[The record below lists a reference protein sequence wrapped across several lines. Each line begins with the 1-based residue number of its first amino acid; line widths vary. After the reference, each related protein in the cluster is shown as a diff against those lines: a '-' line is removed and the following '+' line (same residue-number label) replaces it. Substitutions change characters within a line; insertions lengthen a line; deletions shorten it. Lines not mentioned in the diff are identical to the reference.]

1 MRRKVTDIM
10 LVGVVCIA
18 IVTVWYCCTN
28 ALGGNRF
35 PGPLDTL
42 HYTLRSLS
50 SSSIIR
56 REGGGS
62 LGFLPHIAATLG
74 SFALAIVVGV
84 PSGICLAGLVHGGGF
99 FGDIAKRVLEFFRT
113 LPPLIFVPFFMLLV
127 GPGVSSVIL
136 TSCAYAALMCC
147 FYAISGLEQLDQQ
160 FVDSAAL
167 FGASRWKI
175 WWSVRLPAMLPV
187 LLGGIRVSGS
197 LTLGIVIVAEYLGAS
212 YGLGRTMRYAVSY
225 SNALLLFSSVFWS
238 VGVGLLFELL
248 IAVVFCL
255 KVKWINVRPVS

>member
-1 MRRKVTDIM
+1 MRRRFTDIM
-10 LVGVVCIA
+10 LFGVVSICIA
-18 IVTVWYCCTN
+18 TVWCCCTN
-28 ALGGNRF
+28 ILGGNRF
-35 PGPLDTL
+35 PSPLDTL
-42 HYTLRSLS
+42 QYTLRSLS
-50 SSSIIR
+50 SSPIIR

-62 LGFLPHIAATLG
+62 SGFLPHIAATLG
-74 SFALAIVVGV
+74 SFTLAIVAGV

-113 LPPLIFVPFFMLLV
+113 LPPLIFIPFFMLLV
-127 GPGVSSVIL
+127 GPGVSSVVL
-136 TSCAYAALMCC
+136 TASTYAALMCC

-160 FVDSAAL
+160 FVDSATL

-187 LLGGIRVSGS
+187 VLGGIRVSGA

-248 IAVVFCL
+248 IAVVFRF
-255 KVKWINVRPVS
+255 KVKWMNVLPLS